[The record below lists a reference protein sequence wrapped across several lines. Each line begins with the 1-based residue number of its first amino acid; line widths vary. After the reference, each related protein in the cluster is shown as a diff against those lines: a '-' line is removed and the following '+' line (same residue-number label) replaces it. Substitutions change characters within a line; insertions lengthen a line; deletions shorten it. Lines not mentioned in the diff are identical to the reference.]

1 MFKLIKLAPFA
12 LMAWRWY
19 KGQKA
24 QNAAAGNVVG
34 NNPAAWNG
42 LNRRR

>member
-24 QNAAAGNVVG
+24 QKAGAANIPG
-34 NNPAAWNG
+34 NNSTAWNG

>member
-19 KGQKA
+19 
-24 QNAAAGNVVG
+24 
-34 NNPAAWNG
+34 
-42 LNRRR
+42 RRRDTRTNVLAGTRRR